1 MLKRFD
7 SQLEMPS
14 PDEFVLDVTEY
25 LNKHGF
31 NSDLG
36 RIFCGDKIRKL
47 IQSKL

>member
-1 MLKRFD
+1 
-7 SQLEMPS
+7 MPS

-47 IQSKL
+47 I